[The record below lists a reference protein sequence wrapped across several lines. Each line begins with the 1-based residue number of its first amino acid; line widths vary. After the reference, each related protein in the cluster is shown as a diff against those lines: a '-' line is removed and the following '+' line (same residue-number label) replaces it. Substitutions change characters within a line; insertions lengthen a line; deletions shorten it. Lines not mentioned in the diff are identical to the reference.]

1 MAWPDRTG
9 PNRPLAGAGGA
20 ATIEASEADR
30 EGGDAMDL
38 YKVLLLAHILGAIV
52 LVGGTMA
59 QVPLLSALK
68 RADTVAAVRERA
80 AFLFHIGKAS
90 GPAAGIV
97 FIAGVGMTIMEW
109 SFVDGWILV
118 ALVIFVLMG
127 GLAGLVLDPHAK
139 RVVEAAGAAPDG
151 PVPAD
156 LADLI
161 HERRANVAHAFFLPL
176 DVTIVALM
184 VLKPALAGS
193 LSLAGVAFVLGAAA
207 ALREQRGVAPAPA
220 A

>member
-1 MAWPDRTG
+1 
-9 PNRPLAGAGGA
+9 
-20 ATIEASEADR
+20 
-30 EGGDAMDL
+30 
-38 YKVLLLAHILGAIV
+38 V

-59 QVPLLSALK
+59 TVPLLAALK
-68 RADTVAAVRERA
+68 RADTVAAVRERGR
-80 AFLFHIGKAS
+80 FLFHIGKAS

-109 SFVDGWILV
+109 SFADAWILV

-139 RVVEAAGAAPDG
+139 RVVEAADAAPEG
-151 PVPAD
+151 PVPTG
-156 LADLI
+156 LAELI
-161 HERRANVAHAFFLPL
+161 HERRANMAHAFFLPL

-193 LSLAGVAFVLGAAA
+193 LSLAGVAVVLGAAT